1 MLNQRN
7 RLHVNVLL
15 KNAFCSQSC
24 VFFTQNRGKS
34 GLNFALSLMPVQSG

>member
-7 RLHVNVLL
+7 RLHFNVLP
-15 KNAFCSQSC
+15 KNVFCSQSC

-34 GLNFALSLMPVQSG
+34 GLNFAGSIKPL